1 MAAQNKKSLNKKI
14 FEDLKSCPM
23 TEEEQERFSRFIH
36 NQNFCSAGEMEAI
49 LKRVLSLEESEFDK
63 QCGRGVALFEGFY
76 AFLEEADK
84 KGRAIDVLRKH
95 RDNVDAILN
104 DCHDTPQDSYF
115 VRIAGFLNMVVCI
128 IEQLQ
133 DYGSFPLSTEQFFML
148 AKVSNSTGKD
158 QIVDW
163 KALEQLPCW
172 AETLRLD

>member
-1 MAAQNKKSLNKKI
+1 
-14 FEDLKSCPM
+14 M

-49 LKRVLSLEESEFDK
+49 FKKVLSMEESEFDK
-63 QCGRGVALFEGFY
+63 QSGSCVALFEE
-76 AFLEEADK
+76 LEEADK
-84 KGRAIDVLRKH
+84 KGRAIDVLRKN

>member
-1 MAAQNKKSLNKKI
+1 MAAQNKKSLNKKF
-14 FEDLKSCPM
+14 FEDLKSRPM

-49 LKRVLSLEESEFDK
+49 FKKVVSMEESEFDK
-63 QCGRGVALFEGFY
+63 HCGRGVALFEGFY

-95 RDNVDAILN
+95 RNNVYALLN

-115 VRIAGFLNMVVCI
+115 FRIAGFLHMIVYI
-128 IEQLQ
+128 IEQLS
-133 DYGSFPLSTEQFFML
+133 DCESFSLSTEQFFML
-148 AKVSNSTGKD
+148 IKAFNSTGEEE
-158 QIVDW
+158 IVEW
-163 KALEQLPCW
+163 KASQQLLCW